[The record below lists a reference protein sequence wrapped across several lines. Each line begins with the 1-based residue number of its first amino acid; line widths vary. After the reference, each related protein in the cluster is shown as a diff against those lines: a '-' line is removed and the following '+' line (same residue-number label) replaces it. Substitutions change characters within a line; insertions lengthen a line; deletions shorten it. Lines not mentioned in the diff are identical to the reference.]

1 MKDSETQRDWVEW
14 HRAYDDPESRLS
26 RRLRVVQRR
35 LREAIDAGTGPIR
48 MVGMC
53 SGQGRDVIPVLAA
66 HPRRSEITARL
77 VELDP
82 RNAEVAIRAIVEAKL
97 DGVEMTV
104 GDAALTDS
112 YEGAVPAEIVM
123 ACGVFGNISD
133 DDIRHTINHLPTLC
147 AKGGTVIW
155 TRGWRPEHDLTPTIR
170 SWFEQRGFEE
180 VAFEAPTEERFSVGV
195 HHLAVEPAE
204 FAPGVRLFTFLR

>member
-1 MKDSETQRDWVEW
+1 MKDIEARRDWAEW

-35 LREAIDAGTGPIR
+35 LGEALDARSGPIR

-53 SGQGRDVIPVLAA
+53 SGEGRDVIPVLAA
-66 HPRRSEITARL
+66 HPRRAEITARL

-82 RNAEVAIRAIVEAKL
+82 RNAEVANRASFAAKL

-112 YEGAVPAEIVM
+112 YAGAAPVDIVM
-123 ACGVFGNISD
+123 A
-133 DDIRHTINHLPTLC
+133 
-147 AKGGTVIW
+147 
-155 TRGWRPEHDLTPTIR
+155 
-170 SWFEQRGFEE
+170 
-180 VAFEAPTEERFSVGV
+180 
-195 HHLAVEPAE
+195 
-204 FAPGVRLFTFLR
+204 